1 MLPVLIL
8 TLALK
13 TGFKRSRRQCI
24 FEDHLTSEAGGKHN
38 WWLSSL
44 SVLPVMES
52 IIGDLV
58 TFHSGGLL
66 MMACRESVD
75 GSTGARARV
84 R

>member
-1 MLPVLIL
+1 MLSFLIL
-8 TLALK
+8 TLARE
-13 TGFKRSRRQCI
+13 TGFKRSTRQCI

-38 WWLSSL
+38 WRLSSL